1 MDKTYRTRVIAVLQS
16 GNGMTQDF
24 YTPNS
29 SLALVQFGE
38 GNAEMLQ
45 DDPVVSAMC
54 IEIGREDWTAEEE
67 HNLSQAYLAD
77 MLADSVHAVS

>member
-1 MDKTYRTRVIAVLQS
+1 MDKTYHTRVIAVLQS

-38 GNAEMLQ
+38 GNAEMFQ

-54 IEIGREDWTAEEE
+54 MEIGREDWTAEEE
-67 HNLSQAYLAD
+67 HDLTQTYLAD
-77 MLADSVHAVS
+77 ILADLVHVVS

>member
-1 MDKTYRTRVIAVLQS
+1 MDKTYRTRVIAVKQS
-16 GNGMTQDF
+16 GNSMTQDF

-45 DDPVVSAMC
+45 DDPVVSVMC
-54 IEIGREDWTAEEE
+54 IELGREGWTAEEE
-67 HNLSQAYLAD
+67 HDLTLSYLND
-77 MLADSVHAVS
+77 MLADSVHVAC